1 MNTFELIS
9 SGFARHVLGNAL
21 TGNPIRDAAKAL
33 TMNHLLDNEKGTSS
47 RLSSGWAI
55 FRASGSTV
63 QANLVA
69 TGITAKDTRTRYE
82 AFADELINFREP
94 VVFLQFTKSTVNLAN
109 VFATFDP
116 RITKICAPDAPPE
129 VFDFTVGAL
138 PETAGVA
145 ERNIRKAVM
154 AKEKINVA

>member
-9 SGFARHVLGNAL
+9 NGFARHVLGNAL
-21 TGNPIRDAAKAL
+21 TGNPVRDAAKAL
-33 TMNHLLDNEKGTSS
+33 TMNHLLDNEKGSSS
-47 RLSSGWAI
+47 RLTGWAI

-63 QANLVA
+63 QANLAA
-69 TGITAKDTRTRYE
+69 TGITAKDTRTRYK
-82 AFADELINFREP
+82 AFADELNNFREP

-129 VFDFTVGAL
+129 VFDFMVGTL

-154 AKEKINVA
+154 AKEKLNVA

>member
-9 SGFARHVLGNAL
+9 KGFARHVLGNML
-21 TGNPIRDAAKAL
+21 TGIPIRDAAKTL
-33 TMNHLLDNEKGTSS
+33 TMNHPLDNKKGTSS
-47 RLSSGWAI
+47 RLTGWAI

-63 QANLVA
+63 QANLA
-69 TGITAKDTRTRYE
+69 ASGMMANDKRTRYA
-82 AFADELINFREP
+82 AFADELMNFREP

-116 RITKICAPDAPPE
+116 RITKICAPDMPPE
-129 VFDFTVGAL
+129 VFDFSAGVL

-145 ERNIRKAVM
+145 ERNIRKAVLK
-154 AKEKINVA
+154 KEKINAA